1 MTHRRSN
8 EQMLFILT
16 NIDEYAQNTISDE
29 EGAFDLTELK
39 RLLKEKVSDQ
49 NLLKL
54 LAFTDEPISIKNT
67 NVSDFCLLMVFP

>member
-39 RLLKEKVSDQ
+39 RLLKEKVSAKTCS
-49 NLLKL
+49 NYLLSPMNLYLLKIQMFL
-54 LAFTDEPISIKNT
+54 ISA
-67 NVSDFCLLMVFP
+67 C